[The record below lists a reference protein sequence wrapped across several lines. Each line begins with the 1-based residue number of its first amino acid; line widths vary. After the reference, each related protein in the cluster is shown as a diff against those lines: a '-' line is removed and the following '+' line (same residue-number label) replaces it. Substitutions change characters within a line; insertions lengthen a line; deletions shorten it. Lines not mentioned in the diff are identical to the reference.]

1 MKHLEHALLGKN
13 RFGKYIL
20 LLFIV
25 LIAGSTIGSIPLIAV
40 MIVKSFSSGNID
52 SITNGNYMDLAAY
65 GISNNLGL
73 ILMLFSFVAIFF
85 IFVALI
91 KPMFGT
97 TLNETINGRN
107 YIRWNKIWTGIM
119 VWGAL
124 LFISFAISV
133 YTSSPKELEFR
144 FNPGAFLVLLL
155 IVVTILPFQTSI
167 EEILMRGFL
176 AQGVARWTKSRWWA
190 LIIPSVFFALMHATN
205 PEVMKFGFWL
215 SMPNYLMMGL
225 MLGLISILDDGIELA
240 LGIHFI
246 NNAFSAIF
254 IIHQDSALQTDALLM
269 MHDVDPVASLVETVI
284 LTTIA
289 VIALWRIYKWDLGIM
304 NRKVK
309 IDTPEIPNLSSTI
322 LDV

>member
-119 VWGAL
+119 VWGTL

-133 YTSSPKELEFR
+133 YTSSPEELEFR

-167 EEILMRGFL
+167 EEILTRGFL

-254 IIHQDSALQTDALLM
+254 IIHQDSVLQTDALLM

-309 IDTPEIPNLSSTI
+309 IETPEIPNLSSTI

>member
-40 MIVKSFSSGNID
+40 MIVKNFSSGNID

-119 VWGAL
+119 VWGTL

-133 YTSSPKELEFR
+133 YTSSPEELEFR

-167 EEILMRGFL
+167 EEILTRGFL

-254 IIHQDSALQTDALLM
+254 IIHQDSVLQTDALLM

-309 IDTPEIPNLSSTI
+309 IETPEIPNLSSTI

>member
-25 LIAGSTIGSIPLIAV
+25 LIAGSTVGSIPLIAV

-73 ILMLFSFVAIFF
+73 VLMLLSFVAIFF

-97 TLNETINGRN
+97 TLNETINGRK

-133 YTSSPKELEFR
+133 YTSSPGDFEFR
-144 FNPGAFLVLLL
+144 FNAEALLVLLL
-155 IVVTILPFQTSI
+155 IVLTILPFQTSI

-176 AQGVARWTKSRWWA
+176 AQGVARWTKNRWWA
-190 LIIPSVFFALMHATN
+190 LIIPSVIFALMHARN
-205 PEVMKFGFWL
+205 PEVMRFGFWL
-215 SMPNYLMMGL
+215 SMPNYLLMGL
-225 MLGLISILDDGIELA
+225 MLGLISILDDGIELS

-246 NNAFSAIF
+246 NNAFAAIF
-254 IIHQDSALQTDALLM
+254 MTHQDSALQTDALFL
-269 MHDVDPVASLVETVI
+269 MHDLDPAASLVETVI

-289 VIALWRIYKWDLGIM
+289 VIVLWRIYKWDFGIM
-304 NRKVK
+304 KRKVE
-309 IDTPEIPNLSSTI
+309 IETPENPNLNSTT